1 MEIYVPLIP
10 GPTHRKKRRVNEHPG
25 VPREKEEKDG

>member
-1 MEIYVPLIP
+1 MEIFVPFIL
-10 GPTHRKKRRVNEHPG
+10 GSTRNKKRRVNGHPG